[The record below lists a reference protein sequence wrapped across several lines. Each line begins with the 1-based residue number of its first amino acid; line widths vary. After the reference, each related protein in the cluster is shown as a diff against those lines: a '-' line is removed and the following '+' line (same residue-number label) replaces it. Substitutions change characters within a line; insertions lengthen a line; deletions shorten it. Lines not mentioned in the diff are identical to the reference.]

1 MNGFSLFGRA
11 CGVLLIA
18 AASCGSAQAGGLLIW
33 APVKT
38 APGAYQTTLGFSLP
52 LQWQT
57 SAGADVG
64 LATTS
69 GRFEPGSQMATLWG
83 KLADDRNTF
92 DGTTSREVS
101 LRLDTLTGSG
111 AFLLNDARSWIYSED
126 INLGTSRSLNI
137 GYAPR
142 TADSASISASQAL
155 TLTYPWTGTS
165 VSASG
170 ALTDIKGALTTSLA
184 LEQPLAPNLNFTAS
198 LTDPMSTAQTGD
210 VHLQYQIKW

>member
-1 MNGFSLFGRA
+1 MSGFSLFSRTLG
-11 CGVLLIA
+11 LIGLIV
-18 AASCGSAQAGGLLIW
+18 ASGGSAQAGGLLIW
-33 APVKT
+33 SPVKT

-64 LATTS
+64 LATAS
-69 GRFEPGSQMATLWG
+69 GRIEPGSQMATLWG

-101 LRLDTLTGSG
+101 VRLDTVNNSG
-111 AFLLNDARSWIYSED
+111 AFLLSDARSWIYSED
-126 INLGTSRSLNI
+126 IGLGTSRSLSI

-142 TADSASISASQAL
+142 IADSTSISASQAL

-210 VHLQYQIKW
+210 VHLQYQVKW